1 MDQFLFFFQ
10 IYQLFSQR
18 FSYFMSA
25 TNIVEL
31 ALYTL
36 AVLSVYEYEADSGS
50 KFYGV
55 KDVRIRAIATDIIV
69 NCWSCDRVPSFTFYF
84 SAETCFRKIL

>member
-1 MDQFLFFFQ
+1 
-10 IYQLFSQR
+10 
-18 FSYFMSA
+18 MSA

-69 NCWSCDRVPSFTFYF
+69 NC
-84 SAETCFRKIL
+84 